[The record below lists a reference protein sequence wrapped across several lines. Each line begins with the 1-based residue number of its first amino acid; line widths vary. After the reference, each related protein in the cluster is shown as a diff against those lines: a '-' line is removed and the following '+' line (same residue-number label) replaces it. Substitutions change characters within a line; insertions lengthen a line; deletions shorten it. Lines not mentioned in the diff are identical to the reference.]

1 MNAIEHLGEVSREY
15 QLKADEFK
23 SVATKAAEAEAAH
36 KSRRA
41 QRALEFKDSGEC
53 RSMTEAEARAD
64 ADGEIAGLLRERLIA
79 AAIADS
85 HKQKLLQLKEQNA
98 NGRSVVASE
107 RETDRMHAGGY
118 GGGA

>member
-1 MNAIEHLGEVSREY
+1 MSGVKRLGEVSQEY
-15 QLKADEFK
+15 QIKADEFK
-23 SVATKAAEAEAAH
+23 AIATAAALAEAAH

-41 QRALEFKDSGEC
+41 QKALEFKDSGEC

-64 ADGEIAGLLRERLIA
+64 ADGEIAALLRERLVSA
-79 AAIADS
+79 AVADS
-85 HKQKLLQLKEQNA
+85 HKQKLQQLREQNA

-107 RETDRMHAGGY
+107 RETDRMHADGY

>member
-1 MNAIEHLGEVSREY
+1 MTGIRHLGEVSREY
-15 QLKADEFK
+15 QIKADEFK
-23 SVATKAAEAEAAH
+23 GIAVAAAKAEAAH

-41 QRALEFKDSGEC
+41 QKSLQFKDSGEC

-64 ADGEIAGLLRERLIA
+64 ADEEIATLLTERLVA
-79 AAIADS
+79 AAIAEA
-85 HKQKLLQLKEQNA
+85 HKQKLQQLREQNA

>member
-1 MNAIEHLGEVSREY
+1 MSGVKRLGEVSQEY
-15 QLKADEFK
+15 QVKADEFRD
-23 SVATKAAEAEAAH
+23 VAVAAALAEADH

-41 QRALEFKDSGEC
+41 QRSLQFKDSGEC

-64 ADGEIAGLLRERLIA
+64 ADEEIAVLLRDRLVA
-79 AAIADS
+79 AAIAEA
-85 HKQKLLQLKEQNA
+85 HKQKLQQLREQNA

-118 GGGA
+118 GGAA